1 MSKKKHPKHGSLRV
15 SWDGK
20 TIAGVDSVSPL
31 VRDVEVI
38 KAREGRSPGTA
49 YKFPGRTEYEP
60 VTLERPAGGDTA
72 FEDWVGSVGMTV
84 GIIGWR
90 KQVTVEVLDH
100 DGGVLLAYRIY
111 NCWPSD
117 YQVALLA
124 PGTRAAAVE
133 RLRLEND
140 GWERA

>member
-1 MSKKKHPKHGSLRV
+1 MSKKKHQKHGSLRV

-20 TIAGVDSVSPL
+20 SIAGVDGVSPL

-38 KAREGRSPGTA
+38 EAREGGRSPGTPR
-49 YKFPGRTEYEP
+49 KFPGRTTYEP

-72 FEDWVGSVGMTV
+72 FEEWIGSLGMS
-84 GIIGWR
+84 GWR
-90 KQVTVEVLDH
+90 KEVTVEVLDD
-100 DGGVLLAYRIY
+100 DGGVLLAYRIHG
-111 NCWPSD
+111 CWPSD
-117 YQVALLA
+117 YQVALLP
-124 PGTRAAAVE
+124 PGSRAAAVE